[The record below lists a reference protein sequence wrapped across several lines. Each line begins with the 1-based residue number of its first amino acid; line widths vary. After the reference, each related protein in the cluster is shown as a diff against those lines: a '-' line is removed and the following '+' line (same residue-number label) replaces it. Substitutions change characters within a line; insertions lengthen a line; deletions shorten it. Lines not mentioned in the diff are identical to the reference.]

1 MPPYAGKVQ
10 DYRGFTHKISDFE
23 LHQLVYEILTNRR
36 WSSRIFK
43 AHSFNFK
50 NVTLRNFHV
59 TFMPFN
65 PTSANFHHAF
75 IYVFVRQ
82 NYKVNDRRPSWKS
95 ETLPLFASNTAMP
108 EVKST
113 KYKTVKN
120 IQHHTCSALHGHILA
135 ALSSELVPWGYRKIC
150 RKKSL
155 IEKLI
160 SVRKPKQSPSLL
172 LYHKPV
178 STIFTSL

>member
-1 MPPYAGKVQ
+1 
-10 DYRGFTHKISDFE
+10 
-23 LHQLVYEILTNRR
+23 
-36 WSSRIFK
+36 
-43 AHSFNFK
+43 
-50 NVTLRNFHV
+50 
-59 TFMPFN
+59 MPFN

-178 STIFTSL
+178 STIFTFSYKRNIQVHFTCLSSVKSHCSNPLLWQLLCPQLLDLVS

>member
-1 MPPYAGKVQ
+1 MPGRSKTIADLHTKSQILSYISRTVAEVRAFSK
-10 DYRGFTHKISDFE
+10 RTHS
-23 LHQLVYEILTNRR
+23 IL
-36 WSSRIFK
+36 
-43 AHSFNFK
+43 K

-113 KYKTVKN
+113 KYKTVKT

-160 SVRKPKQSPSLL
+160 RVFSFIINQFPQFSL
-172 LYHKPV
+172 HFKAF
-178 STIFTSL
+178 SRR

>member
-1 MPPYAGKVQ
+1 MPGRSKTIADLHTKSQILSY
-10 DYRGFTHKISDFE
+10 ISKCTRF
-23 LHQLVYEILTNRR
+23 
-36 WSSRIFK
+36 SRTVAEVRAFSKRTYSIFR
-43 AHSFNFK
+43 

-82 NYKVNDRRPSWKS
+82 SYKVNDRRPSWKS
-95 ETLPLFASNTAMP
+95 ETLPFFASNTAMP
-108 EVKST
+108 EVKSK

-120 IQHHTCSALHGHILA
+120 IQHHTCSALHGHILTT
-135 ALSSELVPWGYRKIC
+135 LSSELVPWGYRKIC

-160 SVRKPKQSPSLL
+160 TVRKPKQSPSLL
-172 LYHKPV
+172 FYHKPV
-178 STIFTSL
+178 YTIFTSL

>member
-1 MPPYAGKVQ
+1 M
-10 DYRGFTHKISDFE
+10 
-23 LHQLVYEILTNRR
+23 
-36 WSSRIFK
+36 
-43 AHSFNFK
+43 
-50 NVTLRNFHV
+50 
-59 TFMPFN
+59 FMPFN
-65 PTSANFHHAF
+65 PTSAHFHHAF

-82 NYKVNDRRPSWKS
+82 NYKVNDRRPSWKPA
-95 ETLPLFASNTAMP
+95 TLPLFASNTAMQ
-108 EVKST
+108 EVKSK

-172 LYHKPV
+172 LYLKPV
-178 STIFTSL
+178 STIFTSLQSIFTSRSRFLGSRRFTKHRVVSRCARRCKDIMPLALKLPIAIKETFKFTLLVFQV